1 MFLGIDF
8 GTTGARACAVAA
20 DKSVQW
26 EHVLA
31 YPDANQ
37 QSASDWRDALYAL
50 LDAMPANIASKLRGI
65 AIDGT
70 SGSVLLCDAQLA
82 PVSPA
87 LFYNDTCAQVEALKL
102 RDCAPASSMVATAT
116 SGLAK
121 FLWLTERYPGARYFL
136 HQADWL
142 TALLSGQAGISDYHN
157 ALKTGYDVELL
168 CWPDW
173 LMAMPHTQLLPRV
186 IAPGTVIGAIQLDI
200 ASRYGISENCLI
212 HAGTTDSNAAF
223 MASDVHE
230 TGIGVT
236 ALGTT
241 LVLKQLSERR
251 IDAPEYGVYSHRYK
265 DLWLVG
271 GASNAGAGVL
281 RAYFDDAQLLSLS
294 AQIDP
299 DIDSHLDYYPLS
311 KAGERFPINDA
322 NLEPRLTPRPA
333 DDAAFL
339 HGLLQ
344 GLASIEA
351 AGYAKL
357 AQLGAP
363 PLQRVLSNGGGAK
376 NLVWQL
382 MRARILGVPVA
393 TSTHTQAAYGS
404 ALMALGNAEHTE
416 G

>member
-20 DKSVQW
+20 DKSIQW
-26 EHVLA
+26 ENILA

-37 QSASDWRDALYAL
+37 QSASDWRDALFVL
-50 LDAMPANIASKLRGI
+50 LDAMPKSIASKLRGI

-70 SGSVLLCDAQLA
+70 SSTVLLFDAQLK

-87 LFYNDTCAQVEALKL
+87 LLYNDSRAQIEALRL
-102 RDCAPASSMVATAT
+102 RDCAPANSLVATAT

-121 FLWLTERYPGARYFL
+121 FLWLTKRYPEARYFL

-157 ALKTGYDVELL
+157 ALKDGYDVGSL
-168 CWPDW
+168 CWPEW
-173 LMAMPHTQLLPRV
+173 LMTMPHTELLPRV
-186 IAPGTVIGAIQLDI
+186 VAPGAIISTIQPDI
-200 ASRYGISENCLI
+200 ASRYGISEECLI

-241 LVLKQLSERR
+241 LVLKQLSEQR
-251 IDAPEYGVYSHRYK
+251 IDAPEYGIYSHKYG

-281 RAYFDDAQLLSLS
+281 REYFNDAQLLSLS
-294 AQIDP
+294 TRIDP
-299 DIDSHLDYYPLS
+299 CIDSHLDYYPLS
-311 KAGERFPINDA
+311 KAGERFPINDSS
-322 NLEPRLTPRPA
+322 LKPRLTPRPA
-333 DDAAFL
+333 DNAEFL
-339 HGLLQ
+339 HGVLQ
-344 GLASIEA
+344 GLARIEA

-382 MRARILGVPVA
+382 MRERILGVPVVM
-393 TSTHTQAAYGS
+393 STYTQAAYGS
-404 ALMALGNAEHTE
+404 ALMALGNAENT
-416 G
+416 